1 MSGSYERTIVA
12 FGEILWDMLPDC
24 TRLGGAPFNFTY
36 RINSLGDE
44 GLMISRLGSDALGD
58 KALEAVRSLGVE
70 TSLLQRDPVHP
81 TGTVQVT
88 FDDNHR
94 PGYLIVPEVA
104 YDYIEPTDALGDAVA
119 RADCL
124 CFGTLVQR
132 GATTRRTLAQLIEC
146 SSKASTELSRTSCLR
161 VLDINLRKKCYS
173 LDTVKY
179 SLGHAD
185 LLKLNDDEVRL
196 LVPLLGMAS
205 KASTEL
211 SRTSCTVTFCEQI
224 MELYPIQ
231 HCLVTFGQNGALV
244 VSQSGEKIYEP
255 GYRVKLADSLGSGDA
270 FTAGFVHKYL
280 RAATLKD
287 ACHFGNVLGAI
298 VATQIG
304 ATEPISPEQIEEFE
318 PPCFLAK
325 ARRGVVERNILSEF
339 ERFIPS

>member
-1 MSGSYERTIVA
+1 VA

-88 FDDNHR
+88 FENDHMPD
-94 PGYLIVPEVA
+94 YLIVPEVA
-104 YDYIEPTDALGDAVA
+104 YDYIESTDALVQAVA

-132 GATTRRTLAQLIEC
+132 SETTRRTLVQLIE
-146 SSKASTELSRTSCLR
+146 SSSNCLR

-173 LDTVKY
+173 PDTVKY

-205 KASTEL
+205 NRPVS
-211 SRTSCTVTFCEQI
+211 FCEQI

-231 HCLVTFGQNGALV
+231 HCLVTFGENGALV
-244 VSQSGEKIYEP
+244 VSQTGEKIYEP

-280 RAATLKD
+280 RAATVQD

-298 VATQIG
+298 VATQVG
-304 ATEPISPEQIEEFE
+304 ATEPISPEQIEQFE
-318 PPCFLAK
+318 
-325 ARRGVVERNILSEF
+325 RVVAERNILSEF
-339 ERFIPS
+339 ERFIPD

>member
-1 MSGSYERTIVA
+1 MSGRYERTIVA

-81 TGTVQVT
+81 TGTVRVT
-88 FDDNHR
+88 FDDDHR
-94 PGYLIVPEVA
+94 PDYLIVPEVA
-104 YDYIEPTDALGDAVA
+104 YDYIEPTDALSDAVA

-124 CFGTLVQR
+124 SFGTLVQR
-132 GATTRRTLAQLIEC
+132 SQTTRRTLSRLIEHASNC
-146 SSKASTELSRTSCLR
+146 LKA
-161 VLDINLRKKCYS
+161 LDINLRQNCYS

-185 LLKLNDDEVRL
+185 LLKLNDDEVGL
-196 LVPLLGMAS
+196 LCRLLGMACDGPVS
-205 KASTEL
+205 
-211 SRTSCTVTFCEQI
+211 FCERI
-224 MELYPIQ
+224 MELYPIR
-231 HCLVTFGQNGALV
+231 HCLVTFGESGALV
-244 VSQSGEKIYEP
+244 VSQTGEKIYEP

-270 FTAGFVHKYL
+270 FAAGFVHKYL
-280 RAATLKD
+280 RAETVKD

-298 VATQIG
+298 VATQVG
-304 ATEPISPEQIEEFE
+304 ATEPIWPEQIEQFE
-318 PPCFLAK
+318 CAV
-325 ARRGVVERNILSEF
+325 AERNILSEF
-339 ERFIPS
+339 ERFILD

>member
-1 MSGSYERTIVA
+1 VA

-88 FDDNHR
+88 FGNDHMPD
-94 PGYLIVPEVA
+94 YLIVPEVA
-104 YDYIEPTDALGDAVA
+104 YDYIESTDALGHAVA

-132 GATTRRTLAQLIEC
+132 SETTRRTLVQLIER
-146 SSKASTELSRTSCLR
+146 SSNCLK
-161 VLDINLRKKCYS
+161 VLDINLRKKCYR

-196 LVPLLGMAS
+196 LCQLLGMAS
-205 KASTEL
+205 N
-211 SRTSCTVTFCEQI
+211 CPVTFSEQI
-224 MELYPIQ
+224 MEQYPIQ
-231 HCLVTFGQNGALV
+231 HCLVTFGENGALV
-244 VSQSGEKIYEP
+244 VSQTGEK
-255 GYRVKLADSLGSGDA
+255 V
-270 FTAGFVHKYL
+270 
-280 RAATLKD
+280 
-287 ACHFGNVLGAI
+287 
-298 VATQIG
+298 
-304 ATEPISPEQIEEFE
+304 
-318 PPCFLAK
+318 
-325 ARRGVVERNILSEF
+325 
-339 ERFIPS
+339 

>member
-1 MSGSYERTIVA
+1 MSDRYERTIVA

-70 TSLLQRDPVHP
+70 TSLFQRDPVHP
-81 TGTVQVT
+81 TGAVQVT
-88 FDDNHR
+88 FDDDHM
-94 PGYLIVPEVA
+94 PEYLIVPEVA
-104 YDYIEPTDALGDAVA
+104 YDYIESTDALGHAIA

-132 GATTRRTLAQLIEC
+132 GETTRRTLAQLIER
-146 SSKASTELSRTSCLR
+146 SSNCLR

-173 LDTVKY
+173 LNTVKY

-196 LVPLLGMAS
+196 LVPLLGM
-205 KASTEL
+205 
-211 SRTSCTVTFCEQI
+211 TSNCPVTFCEQV

-231 HCLVTFGQNGALV
+231 HCLVTFGENGALV

-255 GYRVKLADSLGSGDA
+255 GYRVKLVDSLGSGDA

-280 RAATLKD
+280 RAATVTD

-298 VATQIG
+298 VATQVG
-304 ATEPISPEQIEEFE
+304 ATEPISPEQIEQFE
-318 PPCFLAK
+318 RF
-325 ARRGVVERNILSEF
+325 VVERNILSEF
-339 ERFIPS
+339 ERFIPD